1 MRTKS
6 NIQLILEKTEGIQN
20 LTGYIEQYLSTNN
33 IQQGLLIFK
42 EGKTIFKH
50 PEVLKNE
57 MENGNHTN
65 NTIYTCIRGFHKP
78 FDSIRK
84 LVNEVYEYGN
94 GILLEKGFS
103 IGVYDNRENN
113 KKTFYLME
121 NQPTTIELV
130 GTSYGKYLEET
141 GLNHLVGNKKIMVY
155 NENTGYSYL

>member
-50 PEVLKNE
+50 PEVSE
-57 MENGNHTN
+57 ENGNN
-65 NTIYTCIRGFHKP
+65 KIYTCIRGFHKP

-103 IGVYDNRENN
+103 IGVYDNRENGV
-113 KKTFYLME
+113 KKSFYLME

-155 NENTGYSYL
+155 NENTGYFYL

>member
-50 PEVLKNE
+50 PEVSE
-57 MENGNHTN
+57 GNGNN
-65 NTIYTCIRGFHKP
+65 SIYTCIRGFHKP

-103 IGVYDNRENN
+103 IGVYDNRENGV
-113 KKTFYLME
+113 KKSFYLME

-155 NENTGYSYL
+155 NENTGYAYL

>member
-50 PEVLKNE
+50 PEVKNE
-57 MENGNHTN
+57 VENGNHTN

-103 IGVYDNRENN
+103 IGVYDNRENGAN
-113 KKTFYLME
+113 KTFYLME